1 MNIVFY
7 VIIFIIGSLLGSFY
21 VTKTRRMVKN
31 KKVLSLQYYCTN
43 CGEKIGITE
52 RIPILSYLFL
62 RGKCKHCNQKIKP
75 QYILFEVLGGILF
88 LVLAY
93 ALKLS
98 YTNIEVA
105 KVVSFVFITLYF
117 SYIILAIRMDKLTRN
132 IPQQLLTY
140 GIIIS
145 LIYIVYLCIV
155 DSITIYKNLIY
166 LVMIVM
172 ILLMNIITTK
182 KRAQSSYVIDL
193 LTTLLVMLVF
203 TEEIICIITII
214 GTLIS
219 IALYILINRIRKLRI
234 KGQKD
239 NIKFNSRVRIALIMG
254 TLNIIAFLAL
264 LIIYR

>member
-1 MNIVFY
+1 
-7 VIIFIIGSLLGSFY
+7 
-21 VTKTRRMVKN
+21 
-31 KKVLSLQYYCTN
+31 
-43 CGEKIGITE
+43 
-52 RIPILSYLFL
+52 
-62 RGKCKHCNQKIKP
+62 
-75 QYILFEVLGGILF
+75 
-88 LVLAY
+88 
-93 ALKLS
+93 
-98 YTNIEVA
+98 
-105 KVVSFVFITLYF
+105 
-117 SYIILAIRMDKLTRN
+117 MDKLTRN

-219 IALYILINRIRKLRI
+219 I
-234 KGQKD
+234 QKM
-239 NIKFNSRVRIALIMG
+239 NS
-254 TLNIIAFLAL
+254 
-264 LIIYR
+264 Y